1 MARVVDIHGAGRH
14 GEDRAAR
21 HYVERGY
28 AVVARNWRWPG
39 GEIDIVVVRD
49 DQLVVVEVRV
59 RSSDSRGSAAVSVG
73 INWMASRKRHAR
85 ALVLRRVHAAPQL
98 VSSSAA
104 PCTSATTSGAIPSWV
119 TVDEIFSKPWSA
131 MEARST

>member
-1 MARVVDIHGAGRH
+1 MARVIDIHGAGRH

-49 DQLVVVEVRV
+49 DQLVIVEVRM

-73 INWMASRKRHAR
+73 ALKRSRLRASALAFAAAHPEWLAGGYRH
-85 ALVLRRVHAAPQL
+85 LRIDV
-98 VSSSAA
+98 
-104 PCTSATTSGAIPSWV
+104 V
-119 TVDEIFSKPWSA
+119 TIDRGRLAVIRSA
-131 MEARST
+131 MGADEQ